1 MKDELSKKR
10 VFKVRYDWHFDL
22 DEGVL
27 GQTSQSEFI
36 FTTEEEDEEKV
47 REVAISK
54 IKKEEEQY
62 GGGLADF
69 ELYELGKDEVRNI
82 NERKK

>member
-54 IKKEEEQY
+54 IKKEEQQY
-62 GGGLADF
+62 GGGLVDF

>member
-69 ELYELGKDEVRNI
+69 ELYELGKDE
-82 NERKK
+82 ETQKKEAN